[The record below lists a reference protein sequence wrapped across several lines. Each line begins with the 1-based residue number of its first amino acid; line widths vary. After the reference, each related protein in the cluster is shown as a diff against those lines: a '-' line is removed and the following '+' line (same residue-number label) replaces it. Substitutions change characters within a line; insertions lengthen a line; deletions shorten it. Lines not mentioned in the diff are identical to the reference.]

1 MKPLPLK
8 GNKTMKLED
17 KIRLTAEARNL
28 LAKKEVRNKA
38 ITIGIG
44 LVGTISGLL
53 VEKKL
58 EKNLLNEFFPAE
70 DSTPSED

>member
-1 MKPLPLK
+1 
-8 GNKTMKLED
+8 MKLED
-17 KIRLTAEARNL
+17 KIKLTAEARNL

-70 DSTPSED
+70 DSTTSED

>member
-1 MKPLPLK
+1 MKI
-8 GNKTMKLED
+8 ED
-17 KIRLTAEARNL
+17 KIKLTADARDL
-28 LAKKEVRNKA
+28 LLRKEVRNKA

-58 EKNLLNEFFPAE
+58 EKNLLNEFFPTE
-70 DSTPSED
+70 DSTTSED